1 MINNPV
7 VSSTGGGA
15 ETVKISYSY
24 IGPGTSSNRGT
35 VYFIN
40 KDLNTVTALSQ
51 DFPIQV
57 LKNSLF
63 YYKTSFGTVY
73 LSTGNIESI
82 GNGVFIAHGDG
93 TIEQSTEPV

>member
-7 VSSTGGGA
+7 VSSAVGA
-15 ETVKISYSY
+15 ETVEISYSY
-24 IGPGTSSNRGT
+24 IGPGTPSNEGT
-35 VYFIN
+35 VYFVN
-40 KDLNTVTALSQ
+40 KDLNTVTALPQ

-63 YYKTSFGTVY
+63 YYKASRGTVY
-73 LSTGNIESI
+73 PSTGNIESI

-93 TIEQSTEPV
+93 TIEQNTEPV